1 MKLNFLSKICAVSA
15 VVAGTAVSAFA
26 GDFFKSDLPDP
37 KLPADKL
44 YPQGQKFPFSGYSPN
59 SVKGFKGLGFT
70 AAGPTYGK
78 GKDKLAL
85 KAQAEGIA
93 NIWQLAAV
101 YDGVTLNSKDQ
112 LAKAAKAAGKN
123 GIDWKKMDACVQK
136 AVKDAIKSGNN
147 NIAWWAL
154 AVEEVRWWN
163 KNELKYLEVAY
174 NAVKKADPEK
184 RPMFVYMPGHY
195 GSEGMR
201 KYMPFMDLLA
211 QGYYPNFGDRAGYR
225 LWCENVQKTVKGFP
239 GRFMVAVTEMYRDPK
254 EESDFNL
261 IPAFVRHDVW
271 MSIIHGFK
279 GVVVFSFANRRNFD
293 THGEY
298 FFAYTEVAKE
308 LNRAENGLGKVVL
321 FGQDKSDIKIKVT
334 KGPQTVTVTR
344 KGKKP
349 AGELK
354 FTYPT
359 VKWRDV
365 IHNTGRYCFAA
376 SSSKEPVKAVL
387 SGLPKQPVTVINA
400 ADGKVLGK
408 TADGTFKLDFGPY
421 GVQLLKF
428 VAE

>member
-1 MKLNFLSKICAVSA
+1 MKFNFLSKVCAA
-15 VVAGTAVSAFA
+15 AALLAFA
-26 GDFFKSDLPDP
+26 AMPVYSDDFFKSSQPDP

-44 YPQGQKFPFSGYSPN
+44 YPQGQKFPFSGYSPS
-59 SVKGFKGLGFT
+59 SVYGFKKLGFT

-85 KAQAEGIA
+85 NAKKEGIS

-101 YDGVTLNSKDQ
+101 YDGITLDSKDK
-112 LAKAAKAAGKN
+112 LAKAAKAAGKG

-136 AVKDAIKSGNN
+136 AVKDAIKASKN
-147 NIAWWAL
+147 NISWWAL

-174 NAVKKADPEK
+174 KAVKKADPEK

-195 GSEGMR
+195 GSGGMR
-201 KYMPFMDLLA
+201 QYMPFMDLLA
-211 QGYYPNFGDRAGYR
+211 QGYYPNFGNRAGFRY
-225 LWCENVQKTVKGFP
+225 WCENVQQTVKGFP

-254 EESDFNL
+254 EEADYEL

-271 MSIIHGFK
+271 MAIIHGFK
-279 GVVVFSFANRRNFD
+279 GVIVFSFAQRRNFD
-293 THGEY
+293 SHGEF
-298 FFAYTEVAKE
+298 FFAYSEVAGE

-321 FGQDKSDIKIKVT
+321 FGQDKKDIQLKVVEGPATVSIK
-334 KGPQTVTVTR
+334 R
-344 KGKKP
+344 KQKP
-349 AGELK
+349 AGEVE

-359 VKWRDV
+359 IKWRDM
-365 IHNTGRYCFAA
+365 IHNSGRYCFAA

-400 ADGKVLGK
+400 ANGKVLGK

>member
-1 MKLNFLSKICAVSA
+1 MNLNFLSKICAVSA
-15 VVAGTAVSAFA
+15 LVAGTAVSAFA
-26 GDFFKSDLPDP
+26 GDFFKSDLADP

-44 YPQGQKFPFSGYSPN
+44 YPKGQLFPFSGYSPA
-59 SVKGFKGLGFT
+59 SVKGFKNLGFT

-85 KAQAEGIA
+85 KAQSEGIA
-93 NIWQLAAV
+93 SIWQLAAV
-101 YDGVTLNSKDQ
+101 YDGVTLNSKEQ

-123 GIDWKKMDACVQK
+123 GIDWQKMDACVQK
-136 AVKDAIKSGNN
+136 AVKDAIRTGNN
-147 NIAWWAL
+147 NIGWWAL

-201 KYMPFMDLLA
+201 KYMPYMDMLA

-225 LWCENVQKTVKGFP
+225 YWCENVQRTIKGFP

-254 EESDFNL
+254 VEEDYDL

-279 GVVVFSFANRRNFD
+279 GIVVFSLANRRNFD

-308 LNRAENGLGKVVL
+308 LNGAGNSLGKVVL

-334 KGPQTVTVTR
+334 EGPANVTVTR

-349 AGELK
+349 AGDLK

-376 SSSKEPVKAVL
+376 SSSKTPVKAVL